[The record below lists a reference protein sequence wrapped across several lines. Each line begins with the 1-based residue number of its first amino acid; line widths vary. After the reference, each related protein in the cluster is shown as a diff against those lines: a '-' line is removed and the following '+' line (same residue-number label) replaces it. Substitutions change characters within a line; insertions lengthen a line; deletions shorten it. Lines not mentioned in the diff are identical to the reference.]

1 MSGRIRT
8 IKPELLE
15 DEKTASLSDTEFRV
29 FIGLLL
35 LADDYGNFRANP
47 TWVRSQIYWARDDV
61 GQIRESLATL
71 SRLSLVTLYTVSGQ
85 QYGHI
90 SGWSKHQRVDKPGKP
105 RVPPRP
111 IENTEKSNDVGQIR
125 ETLARPSQQSPG
137 TLAPD
142 LRSPIY
148 DLRPGAG
155 RECEGNQTSEVGT
168 EPAPPSKPDPLPVAV
183 APGPAPSEDSNSDG
197 KGDEKAEKTDEPGKA
212 DPPKPEPRSP
222 RKTRLP
228 DDWAPTPKHDA
239 KARELGLDVDA
250 EAEAFRDFH
259 GGRGST
265 MFDWSLAFHTWL
277 RNAVKFGPAP
287 SKAPE
292 PTYLEIP
299 DDAGPVMSL
308 ADALEFCPPEHRG
321 PIQEFLGGIR

>member
-15 DEKTASLSDTEFRV
+15 DEKTASLSDSEFRV

-61 GQIRESLATL
+61 GQIRETLATL
-71 SRLSLVTLYTVSGQ
+71 SRLSLVSLYTVSGQ

-105 RVPPRP
+105 RVPSRP
-111 IENTEKSNDVGQIR
+111 IKNTEENNDVGQIR
-125 ETLARPSQQSPG
+125 ETLARPSQQSHG

-142 LRSPIY
+142 LRSPTY

-155 RECEGNQTSEVGT
+155 RECEGNQPDETPT
-168 EPAPPSKPDPLPVAV
+168 EPDASTEPDPLPVAV
-183 APGPAPSEDSNSDG
+183 ATGPAPS
-197 KGDEKAEKTDEPGKA
+197 DESKTDEKPDDNGKV
-212 DPPKPEPRSP
+212 DQPTPEPRGQ

-228 DDWAPTPKHDA
+228 DDWAYNPKHEA
-239 KARELGLDVDA
+239 KARELGLDINA

-259 GGRGST
+259 GGHGTT
-265 MFDWSLAFHTWL
+265 MLKWDLAFHTWL

-287 SKAPE
+287 GKAPE
-292 PTYLEIP
+292 PVYLEIP
-299 DDAGPVMSL
+299 DDTAPAMSL
-308 ADALEFCPPEHRG
+308 AEALQFCPPEHRA
-321 PIQEFLGGIR
+321 PIQEFLGGVR